1 MVYVIWFIMVLVTKE
16 TKPMLKLSA
25 VNIITIDTIYVM
37 DIIFKTYIRLF
48 LYYLR

>member
-1 MVYVIWFIMVLVTKE
+1 MVYVLWFIMVLMTKE
-16 TKPMLKLSA
+16 TKQLLKLSA